1 MLLLEILGET
11 LDVLLPGAGFFVVT
25 VTVRVRI
32 LGGLDEPNMVN
43 EWYAVGCACAVEAQ
57 RMCTRSVSEAGC
69 KSRGRE
75 EGYRLGGQLRVCGR
89 S

>member
-1 MLLLEILGET
+1 MLLLEVLGEA

-43 EWYAVGCACAVEAQ
+43 EWCAVGSACAVVLLHRKRKECVQGA
-57 RMCTRSVSEAGC
+57 
-69 KSRGRE
+69 
-75 EGYRLGGQLRVCGR
+75 
-89 S
+89 